1 MNLIY
6 LGIFEKV
13 FNWIM
18 DKILMPVFNFLSS
31 ILNTV
36 FTFIFNKILSPIL
49 LPLLE
54 KIFRWALELVL
65 NVLGSIFYF
74 ILQTLLK
81 IIDYMQIAFDIFI
94 GLRPVTLT
102 QGGKPYSGSL
112 LAVLAHLD
120 SVRIAFLAITLAGLG
135 LAFLLTIFSVTRSA
149 IDLDFEN
156 KRSVGK
162 VMTDFFK
169 CCLRFMMVPVLM
181 VFMLQ
186 FSVIV
191 LAGFNTALTQGKA
204 GTSTL
209 GSTIFVI
216 SSLNAA
222 RDEKYNVGYTGTG
235 QVQNI
240 GTEDALRK
248 DFYYN
253 DVNRNYKNSVIVG
266 GDGSDENQGLFK
278 FGKFDYLT
286 GYASSIF
293 LILILAMCLVVFIQR
308 IFEILILYIVSP
320 YFVAM
325 MPLDGGEKF
334 DQWRELF
341 IAKFFTGFGSAIGM
355 RLYLMLVPIVMGN
368 TLRFTEGNSPESDY
382 IIKLLFI
389 LGGAWAIYK
398 SGSTVTSLLSAQAGS
413 SEQATGAM
421 AGGMIMSQVHQ
432 LPGNVMGGINS
443 VKGGAQSMRS
453 GAQSAKNGV
462 FRMKTKIQGAPD
474 SIKRKSAHAL
484 QLSGKAVRKT
494 TAAGRKVMSGTART
508 MKAIENSPA
517 TIKSGYKSLKQGVHN
532 NNERLKRMPHN
543 IKLNAKA
550 FPHKMKVKIK
560 AAPTIMSAKVQ
571 KWGKPVM
578 QKIDRMGTFA
588 SENFESGMSGI
599 NEEVEGY
606 RDARESVRASGSHI
620 YSALR
625 RDQSSE
631 RKADNNTIHT
641 RPRSDQYAK
650 PPRVKDLKINGTNKK
665 GGK

>member
-1 MNLIY
+1 
-6 LGIFEKV
+6 
-13 FNWIM
+13 
-18 DKILMPVFNFLSS
+18 
-31 ILNTV
+31 
-36 FTFIFNKILSPIL
+36 
-49 LPLLE
+49 
-54 KIFRWALELVL
+54 
-65 NVLGSIFYF
+65 
-74 ILQTLLK
+74 
-81 IIDYMQIAFDIFI
+81 
-94 GLRPVTLT
+94 
-102 QGGKPYSGSL
+102 
-112 LAVLAHLD
+112 
-120 SVRIAFLAITLAGLG
+120 
-135 LAFLLTIFSVTRSA
+135 
-149 IDLDFEN
+149 FEN

-253 DVNRNYKNSVIVG
+253 DGKRNYKDSVIVG

-382 IIKLLFI
+382 LIKLLFI

-443 VKGGAQSMRS
+443 VKGGASRC
-453 GAQSAKNGV
+453 GV
-462 FRMKTKIQGAPD
+462 ELSRQRM
-474 SIKRKSAHAL
+474 
-484 QLSGKAVRKT
+484 VYF
-494 TAAGRKVMSGTART
+494 V
-508 MKAIENSPA
+508 
-517 TIKSGYKSLKQGVHN
+517 
-532 NNERLKRMPHN
+532 
-543 IKLNAKA
+543 
-550 FPHKMKVKIK
+550 
-560 AAPTIMSAKVQ
+560 
-571 KWGKPVM
+571 
-578 QKIDRMGTFA
+578 
-588 SENFESGMSGI
+588 
-599 NEEVEGY
+599 
-606 RDARESVRASGSHI
+606 
-620 YSALR
+620 
-625 RDQSSE
+625 
-631 RKADNNTIHT
+631 
-641 RPRSDQYAK
+641 
-650 PPRVKDLKINGTNKK
+650 
-665 GGK
+665 